1 MNYWFKAI
9 CFSFDLV
16 NCTES
21 CVKALPQ
28 CPACGEAINQCLVD
42 GKCDGFFTGCMACV
56 LKATKPCVGCGAG
69 MKKCF
74 KGCQWT

>member
-1 MNYWFKAI
+1 M
-9 CFSFDLV
+9 
-16 NCTES
+16 
-21 CVKALPQ
+21 PQ

-74 KGCQWT
+74 KGCQWTWDTFSWNFTNKIYNAILWVRLFF